1 MKKKN
6 LRRLFVAMTVL
17 SLIGGTIPNIYAKE
31 SNMGENEYIVM
42 SKGKNTINSIKE
54 KYENGKEEDIDLSNK
69 NKITVCKLSKD
80 EKQTVADKQDVVAV
94 EKNFKIKASETNIQI
109 DPDKI
114 SDDWNY
120 KMINTDETNRKEFKS
135 KIKVAVIDS
144 GIDECWRNKCC

>member
-1 MKKKN
+1 MHDSIE
-6 LRRLFVAMTVL
+6 FV
-17 SLIGGTIPNIYAKE
+17 GGTIPNIYAKE

-135 KIKVAVIDS
+135 K
-144 GIDECWRNKCC
+144 NKGGSN